1 MVMITANEAIQST
14 DYTSGLARRRLTIPF
29 DRPFQGGQADQ
40 KELIKFDAKGN
51 PQGVFAPFLP
61 GLVNWLLDMSEDDMR
76 SYLMETGKNVSFF
89 QKYEKT
95 QSLRSNPLLDW
106 MDHKVIFDPG
116 TSTPV
121 GFCKV
126 QAGGGSGYYTNWN
139 KWLYAS
145 YAEFCRSCNVG
156 IMSRGRFEPL
166 FLDIC
171 RHQLKINVYGVKN
184 SKGLRIINASVREA
198 NETKYDGYPSIVE
211 VAANPEKYKEFYGST
226 IVTTTDEIMDENAL
240 DM

>member
-1 MVMITANEAIQST
+1 
-14 DYTSGLARRRLTIPF
+14 
-29 DRPFQGGQADQ
+29 
-40 KELIKFDAKGN
+40 
-51 PQGVFAPFLP
+51 
-61 GLVNWLLDMSEDDMR
+61 VNWLLDMSEEDMR
-76 SYLMETGKNVSFF
+76 LYLMETGKNVEFF
-89 QKYEKT
+89 QKYEKM

-106 MDHKVIFDPG
+106 MEHKVVFDPG
-116 TSTPV
+116 VSSPV

-126 QAGGGSGYYTNWN
+126 MPSGSSGYYSNWDN
-139 KWLYAS
+139 WLYAS

-184 SKGLRIINASVREA
+184 SKGLRIINAVVRDA
-198 NETKYDGYPSIVE
+198 NKTKYEKYPSIVE
-211 VAANPEKYKEFYGST
+211 AAARPEEYRDFYGTSLA
-226 IVTTTDEIMDENAL
+226 VSTDEIMDENAP